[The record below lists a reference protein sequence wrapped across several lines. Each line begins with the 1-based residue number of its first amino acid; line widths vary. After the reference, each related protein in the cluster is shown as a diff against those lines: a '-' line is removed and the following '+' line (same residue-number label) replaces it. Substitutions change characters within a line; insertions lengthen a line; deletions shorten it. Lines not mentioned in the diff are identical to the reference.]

1 MPSFR
6 VMPVDNLLA
15 KKRDSA
21 GRLRKVLG
29 PLDLTALGIGAII
42 GTGIFVITGVAAA
55 RYAGPGLIISF
66 IAAGLASGLA
76 ALVYAE
82 LAATVPVAGSAYTF
96 TYISLGELLAWL
108 VGWNLILEYLVAAGA
123 VSIGWS
129 SYLVSLLQ
137 SAGINLPLALI
148 ASPAAR
154 GIFNLPAAFITGL
167 VTVLIISG
175 TRQGAAVNK
184 IIVMVKVAVIL
195 LFIFLGFKHINPANW
210 RPFLPFG
217 VAGIFHGAAIIFFAF
232 IGFDA
237 VSTAAEEVK
246 EPQRSLPLGILL
258 SLGVSTLLYILVTI
272 ILTGIV
278 NYKALDTASPMAA
291 ALSAIGL
298 RWGSA
303 LVATGALAGLTSV
316 ILVTMYGQ
324 SRIFFAMS
332 RDGLLP
338 SFFSRLHPRFQT
350 PLWNN
355 LFIGSGVALIGA
367 LLPINIVAE
376 LANIGTLSAFFAVSI
391 GLIILRRTR
400 PDLPRPF
407 RLPGYPVTPLLAA
420 GAALYL
426 AVNLP
431 PLTWVRFFIWV
442 ILGII
447 FYFSYGR
454 RHSAL
459 GQENAAIKQVKKK
472 PSLLFPAP
480 LRKPA
485 DKKTPPL
492 KPDK

>member
-1 MPSFR
+1 
-6 VMPVDNLLA
+6 MPVDNLLA
-15 KKRDSA
+15 KKGDSA
-21 GRLRKVLG
+21 NRLRKVLG
-29 PLDLTALGIGAII
+29 PLDLTALGVGAII

-66 IAAGLASGLA
+66 IVAGLASGLA

-129 SYLVSLLQ
+129 SYFVSLLQ
-137 SAGINLPLALI
+137 SAGINLPLTLTT
-148 ASPAAR
+148 SPAAG
-154 GIFNLPAAFITGL
+154 GIFNLPAAFIAGL
-167 VTVLIISG
+167 ITVLLISG

-184 IIVMVKVAVIL
+184 VVVMVKVAVIL

-210 RPFLPFG
+210 QPFLPFG

-246 EPQRSLPLGILL
+246 EPRRSLPLGILL
-258 SLGVSTLLYILVTI
+258 SLGLSTVLYILVTI

-278 NYKALDTASPMAA
+278 SYKVLDTASPMAT

-298 RWGSA
+298 YWGSA

-316 ILVTMYGQ
+316 MLVTMYGQ

-338 SFFSRLHPRFQT
+338 SFFSRLHSRFQT
-350 PLWNN
+350 PLWNS
-355 LFIGSGVALIGA
+355 LLIGTGVALIGA

-431 PLTWVRFFIWV
+431 PLTWARFFIWAT
-442 ILGII
+442 LGII
-447 FYFSYGR
+447 LYFSYGR
-454 RHSAL
+454 RHSVL
-459 GQENAAIKQVKKK
+459 GQKNAVVKQIKKR
-472 PSLLFPAP
+472 PPLLFPAP

-485 DKKTPPL
+485 GKKTTPL

>member
-1 MPSFR
+1 
-6 VMPVDNLLA
+6 MPVDNLLA
-15 KKRDSA
+15 KKEGRA
-21 GRLRKVLG
+21 NRLRKVLG
-29 PLDLTALGIGAII
+29 PLDLTALGLGAII

-66 IAAGLASGLA
+66 IVAGLSSSLA

-108 VGWNLILEYLVAAGA
+108 VGWNLVLEYLVAAGA

-129 SYLVSLLQ
+129 SYFVSLLQ
-137 SAGINLPLALI
+137 SAGINLPLAFT
-148 ASPAAR
+148 ASPAAG
-154 GIFNLPAAFITGL
+154 GIFNLPAVFITGL
-167 VTVLIISG
+167 ITILIISG
-175 TRQGAAVNK
+175 TQHSAAVNK
-184 IIVMVKVAVIL
+184 IIVAGKVAVIL
-195 LFIFLGFKHINPANW
+195 LFIFLGVKHINPVNW
-210 RPFLPFG
+210 QPFLPFG

-246 EPQRSLPLGILL
+246 RPQRTLPLGILL
-258 SLGVSTLLYILVTI
+258 SLGLSTFFYILVTI
-272 ILTGIV
+272 VLTGIV
-278 NYKALDTASPMAA
+278 SYKVLDTASPMAA

-316 ILVTMYGQ
+316 MLVTMYGQ

-338 SFFSRLHPRFQT
+338 FLFSRLHPRFQT
-350 PLWNN
+350 PLWNS
-355 LFIGSGVALIGA
+355 LLIGTGVALIGA

-376 LANIGTLSAFFAVSI
+376 LTNIGTLSAFFAVSI

-407 RLPGYPVTPLLAA
+407 RLPGYPATPLLAA
-420 GAALYL
+420 GAAFYL

-431 PLTWVRFFIWV
+431 PLTWARFFIWV
-442 ILGII
+442 ILGAIL
-447 FYFSYGR
+447 YFSYGY

-459 GQENAAIKQVKKK
+459 GQESTALKQVKKR
-472 PSLLFPAP
+472 PPLLFPAP
-480 LRKPA
+480 LRKPGS
-485 DKKTPPL
+485 KKSSPL